1 MEAVQTT
8 FELDIIS
15 TEYQEEVGGASAD
28 PGAATRPASVLSVPR
43 GKLHLRMANLGH
55 PVDPKANTASRE
67 MLPYLLLSY
76 NRSANCCLLND
87 MLCRLLQL
95 RIEELGFVRYL

>member
-67 MLPYLLLSY
+67 MLPYLLNMSLMIDQLFVVY
-76 NRSANCCLLND
+76 LMTCCVGYCN
-87 MLCRLLQL
+87 
-95 RIEELGFVRYL
+95 